1 MRQDPCI
8 DADGEPVV
16 PYGLAACYPERFEE
30 GDGDDGVDDKA
41 MGGRGEGR
49 MPPPRGVSEGGLA
62 TLLYARCEM
71 VLADLDG

>member
-8 DADGEPVV
+8 DADGEPVA

-41 MGGRGEGR
+41 MGGKGGGAHASSSRCKRGRAGDAFVR
-49 MPPPRGVSEGGLA
+49 PL
-62 TLLYARCEM
+62 
-71 VLADLDG
+71 